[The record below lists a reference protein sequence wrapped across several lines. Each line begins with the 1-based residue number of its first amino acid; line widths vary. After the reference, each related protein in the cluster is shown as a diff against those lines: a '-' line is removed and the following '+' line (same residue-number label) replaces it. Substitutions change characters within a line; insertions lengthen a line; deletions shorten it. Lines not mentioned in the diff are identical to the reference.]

1 MKLSS
6 KKKLYVLLAVLL
18 LIGCGVVLYVIFG
31 GNGKDTS
38 DNGSK
43 PSQSEEKYNED
54 SETDKS
60 ATKKKDNEQKSDE
73 KKSDEK
79 KSGIEEPGEVIVRPS
94 QETGATGNTETPEV
108 NEPQPGNPETPKEDE
123 PQPGN
128 PETPESSNV
137 IELPFVPIP

>member
-6 KKKLYVLLAVLL
+6 KKKLYVLLAALL

-73 KKSDEK
+73 KKS
-79 KSGIEEPGEVIVRPS
+79 GIEEPEEVIVRPS
-94 QETGATGNTETPEV
+94 QEAGATGNTATPEV

>member
-31 GNGKDTS
+31 GNGKAIS
-38 DNGSK
+38 DNGSRS
-43 PSQSEEKYNED
+43 SQSEEKYNED

-60 ATKKKDNEQKSDE
+60 ATKQKDNEQKNDE

-79 KSGIEEPGEVIVRPS
+79 KSGIEDPEEVIVRPS
-94 QETGATGNTETPEV
+94 QEAGTTGNTETPEV